1 MHTQQSAVALV
12 RQFVAEVRQFV
23 PLRQVVLF
31 GSYVRGEQH
40 EWSDIDVALVAD
52 HFIDTGFL
60 DIRPFAALCGRYA
73 EIEPHPF
80 STRRFESGDSG
91 LAEEIKRTG
100 IVIA

>member
-1 MHTQQSAVALV
+1 MHTQQTALARV
-12 RQFVAEVRQFV
+12 RQFAAEVRHFG

-31 GSYVRGEQH
+31 GSYARGEQH

-60 DIRPFAALCGRYA
+60 DIRPFATLCGQYA
-73 EIEPHPF
+73 DIEPHPF
-80 STRRFESGDSG
+80 STRRFDSGDSS

-100 IVIA
+100 IVVA